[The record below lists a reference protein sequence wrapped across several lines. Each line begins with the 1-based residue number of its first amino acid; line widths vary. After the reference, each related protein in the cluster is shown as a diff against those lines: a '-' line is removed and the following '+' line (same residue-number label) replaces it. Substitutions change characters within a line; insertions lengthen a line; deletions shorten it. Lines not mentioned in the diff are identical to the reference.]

1 MLMVGAGLIGAE
13 LANDLALGNHRVTL
27 IDVADRPLARLVKDG
42 AVTEAL
48 FTAWQSLPIQFI
60 GGITIVASEKQ
71 ATGYRVTLSN
81 GAVLDPDMIV
91 VAAGLQTPDR
101 LSRSAGLEWDN
112 GIAVNP
118 VSLRTSVAG
127 IHAIGDCA
135 SIAGKVSRFIEPIA
149 RQALTIASQ
158 IHGDKLLP
166 YADLPLPVR
175 VKTTSYP
182 ITVR

>member
-1 MLMVGAGLIGAE
+1 
-13 LANDLALGNHRVTL
+13 
-27 IDVADRPLARLVKDG
+27 
-42 AVTEAL
+42 
-48 FTAWQSLPIQFI
+48 
-60 GGITIVASEKQ
+60 
-71 ATGYRVTLSN
+71 LSN
-81 GAVLDPDMIV
+81 GAELHPDMIV

-112 GIAVNP
+112 GIVVNP
-118 VSLRTSVAG
+118 VSLRTCVPG
-127 IHAIGDCA
+127 IYAIGDCA

-158 IHGDKLLP
+158 IHGEILLP